1 MSAIKNFAY
10 DVEQLYIEGYSA
22 KTIAVMVG
30 APYEL
35 VLDILDSWGVD
46 DSQGDLIPNEAAN
59 F

>member
-22 KTIAVMVG
+22 KTIAVMVE

-35 VLDILDSWGVD
+35 VLDILDSWGVE

>member
-22 KTIAVMVG
+22 KTISVMVG

-35 VLDILDSWGVD
+35 VLDILDSWGVE
-46 DSQGDLIPNEAAN
+46 DSQGDLIPKAI
-59 F
+59 